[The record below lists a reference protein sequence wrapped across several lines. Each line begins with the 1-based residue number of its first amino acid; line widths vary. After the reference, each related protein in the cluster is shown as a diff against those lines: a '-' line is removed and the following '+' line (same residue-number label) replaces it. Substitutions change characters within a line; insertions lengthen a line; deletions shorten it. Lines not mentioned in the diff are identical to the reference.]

1 MPNDDKVVTPS
12 SNTETDDIEPSEDIE
27 IPPMEV
33 KIINKNEK
41 KWNDSYEDKEYDE
54 HIITDEEIKEHG
66 NT

>member
-1 MPNDDKVVTPS
+1 MPNEVDEIIDEPVDD
-12 SNTETDDIEPSEDIE
+12 TEPLQ
-27 IPPMEV
+27 PLEV

-41 KWNDSYEDKEYDE
+41 KWNDSNDEPEYDE